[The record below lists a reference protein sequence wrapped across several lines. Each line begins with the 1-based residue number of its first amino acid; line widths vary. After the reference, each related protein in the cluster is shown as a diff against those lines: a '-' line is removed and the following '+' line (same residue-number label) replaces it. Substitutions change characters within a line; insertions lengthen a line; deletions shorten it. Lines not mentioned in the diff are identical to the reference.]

1 MAITIPILT
10 DFNGS
15 GIDRGI
21 AQFQRLEGTG
31 AKAGFLL
38 RKAALPA
45 AAALGA
51 VAVGA
56 KVAVGA
62 ASDMNETLSKTEVLF
77 GDSADTIKKWSTTTA
92 TSFGIGR
99 QEALTAATTFATF
112 GKAAGLTGGELAK
125 FSTDFT
131 GLAGDLA
138 SFNNTTPEQA
148 IQAIGS
154 ALRGESEPLR
164 QYGVLLDDAS
174 MRQEA
179 VRLGLIKTTKEAL
192 TPQNKVLAAQA
203 LIYKQTKD
211 AQGDFAR
218 TSDSAANRQKI
229 LKARMDDLTA
239 SLGQALLPVV
249 ETVTGLLVKLAGWF
263 SENESIAKVLIGT
276 VAGLSAAI
284 LVANGVMKASA
295 VVMAT
300 LRAAQ
305 VALNLVMAA
314 NPIGLL
320 VTALALLVGG
330 LIVAWN
336 TSDSFRN
343 AVQGVFDWVK
353 KAYDFLKPIG
363 AAAFDGL
370 RAAFDA
376 VKTVITGM
384 AGILTAV
391 YNAAKTVY
399 DFLAPI
405 ARGVFNGIKGA
416 FELLDG
422 PINLV
427 KAALNGIDNVAGP
440 VLKVLGEAGRGI
452 FNGLAAAFG
461 VLKTPVQA
469 LASALSAAKSLW
481 EWFQRQVQG
490 AGGNPFAP
498 GGSLAGP
505 VGNMP
510 GRTRSMAL
518 DVTPDNMGTASAGGV
533 TFVIN
538 MNAGLVS
545 TPDQIGQQIIEA
557 VQRAQRRSGPAF
569 VSA

>member
-77 GDSADTIKKWSTTTA
+77 GSSADVIKQWSTTTA
-92 TSFGIGR
+92 GSLGIGR
-99 QEALTAATTFATF
+99 QEALNAATTFATF
-112 GKAAGLTGGELAK
+112 GKAAGLTGTELAK

-131 GLAGDLA
+131 GLASDLA

-148 IQAIGS
+148 IQAIGA

-164 QYGVLLDDAS
+164 SYGVLLDDAS

-229 LKARMDDLTA
+229 LRARLDDLTA

-249 ETVTGLLVKLAGWF
+249 ETVTGLLAKLAGWF
-263 SENESIAKVLIGT
+263 SENQGVAKVLIGT

-284 LVANGVMKASA
+284 LIANGVMKASA
-295 VVMAT
+295 VTMAT

-320 VTALALLVGG
+320 ITALASLVAG
-330 LIVAWN
+330 LVIAYN
-336 TSDSFRN
+336 SSETFRN

-353 KAYDFLKPIG
+353 KVVDFLKPIGSAAFDGLKLAFEAVKTVISGLAGIVTGVYNAFKTVYDFLKPI
-363 AAAFDGL
+363 
-370 RAAFDA
+370 
-376 VKTVITGM
+376 
-384 AGILTAV
+384 
-391 YNAAKTVY
+391 
-399 DFLAPI
+399 
-405 ARGVFNGIKGA
+405 ARGVFDGIKGA
-416 FELLDG
+416 FEMLDT

-427 KAALNGIDNVAGP
+427 KTAFNGIKAVAEP
-440 VLKVLGEAGRGI
+440 VIDVLKAAGRGI

-461 VLKTPVQA
+461 VLKAPVDG
-469 LASALSAAKSLW
+469 LVSALRAAKSLW
-481 EWFQRQVQG
+481 EWFKSQIQG
-490 AGGNPFAP
+490 EGGNPFAP

-510 GRTRSMAL
+510 GRRSAMSLDAVPSNMA
-518 DVTPDNMGTASAGGV
+518 TAAAGGV

-538 MNAGLVS
+538 VEAGIVS
-545 TPDQIGQQIIEA
+545 TPDQVGQQIIQA
-557 VQRAQRRSGPAF
+557 IQRAQRRSGPAF
-569 VSA
+569 VAA